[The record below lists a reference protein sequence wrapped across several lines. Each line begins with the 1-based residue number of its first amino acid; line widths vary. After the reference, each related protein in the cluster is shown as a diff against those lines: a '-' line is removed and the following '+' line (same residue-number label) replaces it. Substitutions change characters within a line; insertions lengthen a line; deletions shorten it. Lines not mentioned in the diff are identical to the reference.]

1 MNHWLHKKVAD
12 NFRPLQTEEARLL
25 LKRLLDE
32 YSDYGSSEGLANQVF
47 R

>member
-12 NFRPLQTEEARLL
+12 DFRPLQTEEARLL

-32 YSDYGSSEGLANQVF
+32 CRGYDSSEGLADQVF